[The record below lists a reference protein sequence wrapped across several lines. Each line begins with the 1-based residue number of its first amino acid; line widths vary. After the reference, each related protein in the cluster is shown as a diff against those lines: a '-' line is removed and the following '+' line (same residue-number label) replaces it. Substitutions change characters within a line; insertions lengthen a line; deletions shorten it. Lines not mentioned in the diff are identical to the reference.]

1 MVEIKGVCHSYGS
14 GALCKQVLYDID
26 LHLDKG
32 QIVILSGPSGCGKTT
47 LLTLM
52 GGLRSVQKG
61 SLKIMGQELAGAP
74 QRSLVQIRRHIG
86 YIFQAHN
93 LVSFLTAQQN
103 VRMSLELHD
112 EWLLRGADQRATEVL
127 TQVGLAD
134 KIRAF
139 PANLSGGQKQRVAIA
154 RALASKPGLILADEP
169 TASLDRHSGREV
181 VDLMRKLCRE
191 QGSTVL
197 LVTHDPRILDVA
209 DRILEMEDGRIQES
223 SALKVEPLRSET

>member
-223 SALKVEPLRSET
+223 SALKVEPLRSDT